1 MLSDELKRAKLCVI
15 ARHCLR
21 NHVPVEDMKKEAN
34 VETTKEDLKGTS
46 SPLARTS
53 QSDYGIR
60 FNKFASQSWVTGRF
74 KEASLGKMLYDVGVC
89 VDPADIPIIFYHFDV
104 SMDNY
109 ISRDEFTEVKFCR
122 RPAYET
128 LWSFVSLISNTPP
141 AILT

>member
-1 MLSDELKRAKLCVI
+1 
-15 ARHCLR
+15 
-21 NHVPVEDMKKEAN
+21 
-34 VETTKEDLKGTS
+34 
-46 SPLARTS
+46 
-53 QSDYGIR
+53 
-60 FNKFASQSWVTGRF
+60 
-74 KEASLGKMLYDVGVC
+74 LYDVGVC